1 MPSTP
6 TTTIEERDEQPWASP
21 MVGENAAWFQR
32 FSLYAAMGAGR
43 SVRAVYNAEL
53 AQRNVG
59 QADLA
64 MQILQ
69 SQQSKAV
76 PSSWT
81 RASHRYEWQR
91 RAKSFDAW
99 RRKEVFATGNA
110 SDLARIE
117 TLDKVIE
124 KLSKKCIAILDVIN
138 VESADIEQLAKLITA
153 LLSAMD
159 LMAKHT
165 GGYGPQRVEH
175 TGKDGKAIEVEE
187 TRLNVFFY
195 VPEVEH
201 LEDPASDATV
211 PGIDE
216 EQQGDEQ

>member
-32 FSLYAAMGAGR
+32 FSLYAAMGAAR

-53 AQRNVG
+53 AQRNAG

-64 MQILQ
+64 NQVLQ
-69 SQQSKAV
+69 GQQSKAV

-91 RAKSFDAW
+91 RAEAFDAW
-99 RRKEVFATGNA
+99 RRKEIFATGNA
-110 SDLARIE
+110 SDLARIGR
-117 TLDKVIE
+117 LDKLIE
-124 KLSKKCIAILDVIN
+124 KLCDRIMALLDLPIVEVAFDPEAI
-138 VESADIEQLAKLITA
+138 AKLANA

-165 GGYGPQRVEH
+165 GGYAPQRHEI
-175 TGKDGKAIEVEE
+175 TGKDGKAI
-187 TRLNVFFY
+187 
-195 VPEVEH
+195 
-201 LEDPASDATV
+201 
-211 PGIDE
+211 
-216 EQQGDEQ
+216 